1 MIRTVLRTT
10 LVAGLLPMVAFAGDK
25 KSEAMVRLAK
35 AHIAIVKGDQQKALD
50 HLNWC
55 YDNSVNANS
64 KAFGIRGYV
73 IETMGD
79 LAKTFAPARQ
89 GLKARRD
96 TATASLDTPPKIVPT
111 FFDVLAINRALG
123 DSGRNKSLLAQV
135 QKAGFKKFAARPQG
149 PTPVSTTCDDCND
162 RIRTTYA
169 IQRVQNATDAL
180 FTIATSKSLSDLE
193 RASLVEEEN
202 DMLDELTDLQEALVQ
217 ASTIKE
223 QASLLRRISFVTQEL
238 EDFIRPQ
245 EDCRWQE
252 MKYYVAL
259 SEHVSQF
266 SDSDSFGTGK

>member
-1 MIRTVLRTT
+1 
-10 LVAGLLPMVAFAGDK
+10 MVAFAGDK

-123 DSGRNKSLLAQV
+123 DKDRNKLLLAQV
-135 QKAGFKKFAARPQG
+135 QKAGFEKFAARPPG
-149 PTPVSTTCDDCND
+149 PTPVTTTCSDCNE
-162 RIRTTYA
+162 RALTTYG
-169 IQRVQNATDAL
+169 IQRVQKPEDAL
-180 FTIATSKSLSDLE
+180 STIHTSKSLAELE
-193 RASLVEEEN
+193 HASLVEEEN
-202 DMLDELTDLQEALVQ
+202 DMLDELTDLQSALTQ
-217 ASTIKE
+217 ATTLKQ
-223 QASLLRRISFVTQEL
+223 QASLLRRIAFVTQEL
-238 EDFIRPQ
+238 EEFIRPQ